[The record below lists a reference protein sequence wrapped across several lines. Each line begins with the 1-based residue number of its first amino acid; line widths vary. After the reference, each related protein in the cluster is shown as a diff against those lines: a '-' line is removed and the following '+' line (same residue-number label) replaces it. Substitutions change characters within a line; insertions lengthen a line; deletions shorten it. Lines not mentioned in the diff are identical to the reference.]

1 MLNYDAQDLQYLQMM
16 QENITRMAE
25 NSANAKTW
33 LVTIVTGFF
42 AIGCS
47 IKDLDW
53 WLLLAIIPIIVF
65 WYIDAYYL
73 RLERALRNR
82 EQKYINLM
90 NSLEDTGDNS
100 TEEKRDALFDFRPLF
115 MDNEDNNARL
125 KRTKYMMLNK
135 SVYPVYLIMLFMI
148 IVATVVINTNTLL
161 LWQETYSYP
170 TNMQM
175 KMYNTC
181 LGIFLPKH
189 VIMWTR

>member
-1 MLNYDAQDLQYLQMM
+1 MINYDPEDLQYLQMM
-16 QENITRMAE
+16 QENITRMAG

-47 IKDLDW
+47 IKDFDW

-100 TEEKRDALFDFRPLF
+100 TEEKKECSF
-115 MDNEDNNARL
+115 
-125 KRTKYMMLNK
+125 
-135 SVYPVYLIMLFMI
+135 
-148 IVATVVINTNTLL
+148 
-161 LWQETYSYP
+161 
-170 TNMQM
+170 
-175 KMYNTC
+175 
-181 LGIFLPKH
+181 
-189 VIMWTR
+189 

>member
-1 MLNYDAQDLQYLQMM
+1 MINYDPEDLQFLQMM
-16 QENITRMAE
+16 QENITRMAG

-33 LVTIVTGFF
+33 LITIVTGFF

-90 NSLEDTGDNS
+90 NSLEGTRGNS
-100 TEEKRDALFDFRPLF
+100 TEEKQNALFDFRPLF
-115 MDNEDNNARL
+115 MDYEDKDAKL
-125 KRTKYMMLNK
+125 KETKCMMLNK

-148 IVATVVINTNTLL
+148 IVATVVINICN
-161 LWQETYSYP
+161 
-170 TNMQM
+170 
-175 KMYNTC
+175 
-181 LGIFLPKH
+181 
-189 VIMWTR
+189 

>member
-1 MLNYDAQDLQYLQMM
+1 M
-16 QENITRMAE
+16 
-25 NSANAKTW
+25 
-33 LVTIVTGFF
+33 
-42 AIGCS
+42 
-47 IKDLDW
+47 
-53 WLLLAIIPIIVF
+53 F

-115 MDNEDNNARL
+115 MDNEDNNAKL

-148 IVATVVINTNTLL
+148 IVATVVINVCN
-161 LWQETYSYP
+161 
-170 TNMQM
+170 
-175 KMYNTC
+175 
-181 LGIFLPKH
+181 
-189 VIMWTR
+189 

>member
-1 MLNYDAQDLQYLQMM
+1 
-16 QENITRMAE
+16 MAG

-33 LVTIVTGFF
+33 LITIVTGFF

-90 NSLEDTGDNS
+90 NSLEGTSGNS
-100 TEEKRDALFDFRPLF
+100 TEEKQNALFDFRPLF
-115 MDNEDNNARL
+115 MDYEDKDAKL
-125 KRTKYMMLNK
+125 KETKCMMLNK

-148 IVATVVINTNTLL
+148 IVATVIINICN
-161 LWQETYSYP
+161 
-170 TNMQM
+170 
-175 KMYNTC
+175 
-181 LGIFLPKH
+181 
-189 VIMWTR
+189 

>member
-1 MLNYDAQDLQYLQMM
+1 MINYDPEDLQYLQMM
-16 QENITRMAE
+16 QENITRMAG

-47 IKDLDW
+47 IKDFDW

-73 RLERALRNR
+73 CLERALRNR

-90 NSLEDTGDNS
+90 NSLDCTKGNS
-100 TEEKRDALFDFRPLF
+100 TEEKRKALFDFRPLF
-115 MDNEDNNARL
+115 MDNEDNNAKL
-125 KRTKYMMLNK
+125 KRTKYMMFKK

-148 IVATVVINTNTLL
+148 IVTTVVINICN
-161 LWQETYSYP
+161 
-170 TNMQM
+170 
-175 KMYNTC
+175 
-181 LGIFLPKH
+181 
-189 VIMWTR
+189 

>member
-16 QENITRMAE
+16 QENITRMAG

-90 NSLEDTGDNS
+90 NSLEGTRVNS
-100 TEEKRDALFDFRPLF
+100 TEEKQNALFDFRPLF
-115 MDNEDNNARL
+115 MEYEDKDAKL
-125 KRTKYMMLNK
+125 KETKCMMLNK

-148 IVATVVINTNTLL
+148 IVATVIINICN
-161 LWQETYSYP
+161 
-170 TNMQM
+170 
-175 KMYNTC
+175 
-181 LGIFLPKH
+181 
-189 VIMWTR
+189 

>member
-1 MLNYDAQDLQYLQMM
+1 MEKYDASDLQYLQMM
-16 QENITRMAE
+16 QENITRMAG

-33 LVTIVTGFF
+33 LVTIITGFF

-90 NSLEDTGDNS
+90 NLTDDGEGNS
-100 TEEKRDALFDFRPLF
+100 QEKRLHALFDFRPLF
-115 MDNEDNNARL
+115 MDKDDNQMKLRN
-125 KRTKYMMLNK
+125 TKCMMLNQ
-135 SVYPVYLIMLFMI
+135 SVYPVYLLCY
-148 IVATVVINTNTLL
+148 L
-161 LWQETYSYP
+161 
-170 TNMQM
+170 
-175 KMYNTC
+175 
-181 LGIFLPKH
+181 
-189 VIMWTR
+189 

>member
-100 TEEKRDALFDFRPLF
+100 TEEKRDALFD
-115 MDNEDNNARL
+115 
-125 KRTKYMMLNK
+125 
-135 SVYPVYLIMLFMI
+135 
-148 IVATVVINTNTLL
+148 
-161 LWQETYSYP
+161 
-170 TNMQM
+170 
-175 KMYNTC
+175 C
-181 LGIFLPKH
+181 
-189 VIMWTR
+189 